1 MGMMATTL
9 NPKERNM
16 CMECAEEKHLNNEE
30 IKKEFENLKH
40 WKALLLEVDE
50 SIVEDLKKR
59 EWKFIEKSINST
71 REEAVEEIEK
81 IIVSAKYEDLAVGKL
96 NQGEKIVFGG
106 FKLYLKHRLSKPVKE
121 TKLQK
126 CDECR
131 QFLANKP
138 HNCTPLKQNDEPVKE
153 EK

>member
-1 MGMMATTL
+1 MMATTL
-9 NPKERNM
+9 NPKERNL

-71 REEAVEEIEK
+71 REEVKVEIMEK
-81 IIVSAKYEDLAVGKL
+81 KRKYGREYVKKL
-96 NQGEKIVFGG
+96 RADKKKKGICKYCKKKTVNKTHCEF
-106 FKLYLKHRLSKPVKE
+106 HRKQWNDYRKKE
-121 TKLQK
+121 G
-126 CDECR
+126 D
-131 QFLANKP
+131 
-138 HNCTPLKQNDEPVKE
+138 
-153 EK
+153 